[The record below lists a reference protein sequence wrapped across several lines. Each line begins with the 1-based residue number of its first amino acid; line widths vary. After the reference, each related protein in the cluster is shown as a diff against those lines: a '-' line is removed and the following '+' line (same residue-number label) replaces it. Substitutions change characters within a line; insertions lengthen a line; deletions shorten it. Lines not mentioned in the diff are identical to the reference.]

1 MAMCQTISEARRVL
15 HRAPAVALA
24 AAAGLA
30 LVVLADSAAAQQ
42 PTAPPPAARPARA
55 QAIEIRGQV
64 PTPQVVTVRP
74 RQIPVFSREVL
85 TPAYFDQHFREWLLA
100 PYDLAPNLSAEILSA
115 PTTVVPPT
123 LPTDSTYRP
132 SPAADS
138 TRTSA
143 PPRPAPS
150 ADSSAGAP
158 PPSQPT
164 SPTAPREK

>member
-1 MAMCQTISEARRVL
+1 MISETRRIR
-15 HRAPAVALA
+15 HRAPAVAVA
-24 AAAGLA
+24 AAACLA
-30 LVVLADSAAAQQ
+30 FVALANSAAAQQ

-74 RQIPVFSREVL
+74 RQIPTFSHEVL

-100 PYDLAPNLSAEILSA
+100 PYELAPNRSAEIRSA
-115 PTTVVPPT
+115 PITPGSPT

-143 PPRPAPS
+143 PPRSAPS
-150 ADSSAGAP
+150 ADSSASAS
-158 PPSQPT
+158 SQPT